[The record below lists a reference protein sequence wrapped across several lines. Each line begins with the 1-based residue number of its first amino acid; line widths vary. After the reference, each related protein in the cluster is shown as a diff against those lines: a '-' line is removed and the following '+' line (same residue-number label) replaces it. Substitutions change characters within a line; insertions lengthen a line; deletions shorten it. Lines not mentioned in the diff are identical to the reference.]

1 MITGESGPDSNWAAA
16 AEERCII
23 LTDWLAVGRGTE
35 VGLSSWNSAYWSPI
49 HNAFFLNWMELKVS
63 RQKIMAFV
71 NDALGYKLDYF
82 HAMFFYLASGNGI
95 VGPSDSQ
102 QRIFP
107 HLSRNNAAIAAKDIS
122 VILKK
127 CYGKVDG
134 LHAGPT
140 SKDLRSGPVVHL
152 FMHPQGGVEIC
163 AARGGWMID
172 DLVKEKTGAL
182 IFYLT
187 C

>member
-1 MITGESGPDSNWAAA
+1 MA

-82 HAMFFYLASGNGI
+82 HAMFFYPLMMHFHNI
-95 VGPSDSQ
+95 SQ
-102 QRIFP
+102 HYF
-107 HLSRNNAAIAAKDIS
+107 
-122 VILKK
+122 
-127 CYGKVDG
+127 
-134 LHAGPT
+134 
-140 SKDLRSGPVVHL
+140 
-152 FMHPQGGVEIC
+152 
-163 AARGGWMID
+163 
-172 DLVKEKTGAL
+172 
-182 IFYLT
+182 
-187 C
+187 